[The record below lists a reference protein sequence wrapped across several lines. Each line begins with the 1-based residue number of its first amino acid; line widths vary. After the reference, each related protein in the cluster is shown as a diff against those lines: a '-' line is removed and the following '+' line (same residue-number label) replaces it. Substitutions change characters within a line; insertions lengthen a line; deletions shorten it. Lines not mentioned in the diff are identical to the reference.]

1 MKKVSVLLSV
11 FCLLLAAG
19 AVSAQTGARSFAGT
33 WEINIAKSK
42 LPERTRIEALTMNVS
57 QTDDALTIETVV
69 KRGAPDSM
77 AQVDASGGM
86 RPDGNRAAR
95 RGGAGGSVAGGGIA
109 NFPASVTYNLAGN
122 PVTVES
128 ESAAGMPSSA
138 VTLNANFEKDG
149 RLKLVQDNKITGA
162 GGEFT
167 VKTVDTWE
175 LSADG
180 KVLKIARELTT
191 PRGAQTAEMFFV
203 KANLDGFSAD
213 AMPSGISNATTS
225 SANMSEVNGD
235 AKTNANPARDKSMKG
250 VVVAPK
256 QISGGVLNAKA
267 LQLPQPVF
275 PPAARAVRASG
286 AVNVE
291 VTVDEAGNVVSAN
304 AVSGHPLLRAA
315 AADAARAAKFA
326 PVLVDGIPA
335 KVVGVLV
342 FKFVP

>member
-1 MKKVSVLLSV
+1 MKKASVLLSV
-11 FCLLLAAG
+11 FCLLLASA
-19 AVSAQTGARSFAGT
+19 AVSAQTGARNFAGT

-42 LPERTRIEALTMNVS
+42 LPERTRIEALKMIVS
-57 QTDDALTIETVV
+57 QTDDNLTVETVV
-69 KRGAPDSM
+69 KRAVPDSM
-77 AQVDASGGM
+77 AQVDANGGM

-95 RGGAGGSVAGGGIA
+95 RGGAGGNMSGGIA
-109 NFPASVTYNLAGN
+109 NFPASVTYNLVGN

-128 ESAAGMPSSA
+128 ENAAGMPSP
-138 VTLNANFEKDG
+138 VLTLNAYFEKDG
-149 RLKLVQDNKITGA
+149 RLKLVQDSKITA
-162 GGEFT
+162 PGGEFT
-167 VKTVDTWE
+167 AKTVDTWE

-180 KVLKIARELTT
+180 KVLKIAREMTT
-191 PRGAQTAEMFFV
+191 PRGAQTAEMYFV
-203 KANLDGFSAD
+203 KADLSGFAAD
-213 AMPSGISNATTS
+213 AMPSGISNGSVS
-225 SANMSEVNGD
+225 SADLSEVNGD
-235 AKTNANPARDKSMKG
+235 AKSNANPARDKSMKG
-250 VVVAPK
+250 VVVTQK
-256 QISGGVLNAKA
+256 QVSGGVLNAKA
-267 LQLPQPVF
+267 LQMPQPVF

-291 VTVDEAGNVVSAN
+291 VTVDETGSVVSAS